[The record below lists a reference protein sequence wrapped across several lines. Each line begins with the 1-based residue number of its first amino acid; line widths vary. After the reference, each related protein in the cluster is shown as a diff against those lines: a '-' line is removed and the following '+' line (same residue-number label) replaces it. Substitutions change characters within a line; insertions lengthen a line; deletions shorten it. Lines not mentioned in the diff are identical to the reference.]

1 MGRQGRVGGPPP
13 QGPVPVL
20 AGLMDGNGCSIGTHI
35 LSYKPS
41 ITPDDLVVLGIEPL
55 FKDNKSYNK
64 GNCYGRNDQK
74 HNCQLMLLASFT

>member
-1 MGRQGRVGGPPP
+1 MGRQGSVGGPPP

-41 ITPDDLVVLGIEPL
+41 FTPDDLILFGIELL
-55 FKDNKSYNK
+55 FKENKTNNK
-64 GNCYGRNDQK
+64 GNCYGCNDQK
-74 HNCQLMLLASFT
+74 QDCQSMLLASFT